1 MQKLTPCLWFD
12 DNAEEAVNF
21 YVSVF
26 KNSRIISLAH
36 YGESASKASGRPKG
50 SVMEFVFE
58 LDGQRFMAL
67 NGGPAFTFTPAIS
80 FMVNCETQQEI
91 DELWEKLSEG
101 GTIMECGWL
110 TDKFG
115 MAWQIV
121 PAAIAE
127 WISDTDPEKSDRVMH
142 ALLQMKKLDLETLK
156 QAAVTPSA

>member
-26 KNSRIISLAH
+26 KNSRIISMAH

-50 SVMEFVFE
+50 SVMELVFE
-58 LDGQRFMAL
+58 LEGQRFMAL

-127 WISDTDPEKSDRVMH
+127 WISDADPEKSDRVMH

-156 QAAVTPSA
+156 QAAG